1 MGVTCL
7 KFDLNHNHNI
17 VRNKQSGLMAGK
29 TGTINSSGGKIPLAY
44 VLYMVYTEP
53 VLIELFLHS
62 LNSYSPRV

>member
-29 TGTINSSGGKIPLAY
+29 TGTINSAGGKITLAY
-44 VLYMVYTEP
+44 VFYNYRNITLEV
-53 VLIELFLHS
+53 I
-62 LNSYSPRV
+62 